1 MRRHEEAVKSV
12 LFVEIKRV
20 VFLGTPQDVA
30 LNMSAQQIDMQ
41 SATTKVQSRHR
52 GEVSPKSTSAV
63 DSVSCCWWIQ
73 ICIFSR
79 NRCITFWCRT
89 CWMEV
94 VCLELRSL
102 AFNHSIVRDRYRETV
117 ENWSK
122 AYLDTVEEVG
132 PVDFILISSYFPH
145 SFTGL
150 QCAAEKFSAVGL
162 HKILTTRKQ
171 QQTMPCDNQV
181 ALKLWVA
188 AVRGDV
194 ATAI

>member
-1 MRRHEEAVKSV
+1 MRRHEEAVESV

-52 GEVSPKSTSAV
+52 GEVSPKSTAV
-63 DSVSCCWWIQ
+63 DSVSYCWWIQ

-94 VCLELRSL
+94 VCLELRSSS
-102 AFNHSIVRDRYRETV
+102 FNHSIVRDQVPWDCGELVKGIPWHSGRGRPGWLYT
-117 ENWSK
+117 
-122 AYLDTVEEVG
+122 
-132 PVDFILISSYFPH
+132 YFPP

-150 QCAAEKFSAVGL
+150 QCAAEKISAVGL